1 MHAWHR
7 TIGLTFMTFG
17 AKADRFAGTFVSML
31 FACVLIALTQPFAS
45 ADSSVD
51 VDLAELMR
59 MLSEVNEASGRFT
72 ERKYFSILSEPLILE
87 GRVRYKSPDYVKK
100 EYDDPES
107 ESYEISG
114 DNLTIEFPD
123 GRRRDMS
130 IDEHPV
136 LRAFVESY
144 RATLAGDQESLNRY
158 FDLELSGKIDRW
170 QLRLTPRHRDLAD
183 YLSAVVMRGRKGTV
197 YSVETLEASGDR
209 SVMTLDVPS
218 E

>member
-1 MHAWHR
+1 
-7 TIGLTFMTFG
+7 
-17 AKADRFAGTFVSML
+17 ML

-45 ADSSVD
+45 ADSCVD

-209 SVMTLDVPS
+209 SLMTLDVPS